1 MSFAALRSSFMMAF
15 IVELFCVDEG
25 YCNGKNCHDDGNWEP
40 RVLGLH
46 PRAERHYNDGDLG
59 WDGDEHCA
67 NRLRSYFE
75 FHSMMGEMP
84 PAY

>member
-1 MSFAALRSSFMMAF
+1 MVDV
-15 IVELFCVDEG
+15 VELFRIDEG
-25 YCNGKNCHDDGNWEP
+25 DGDGKNRHDDGNWEP

-46 PRAERHYNDGDLG
+46 PRAERHDNDGEIG

-67 NRLRSYFE
+67 DRLRSYFE

-84 PAY
+84 PAYKLINMLRRS